1 MGMISNLWGL
11 LFSGDRSVVRETV
24 EVFRENAE
32 AAGQRS
38 HDYDKEALAQF
49 ASEFANARTGRFDSF
64 VDAVNRIPRP
74 LMALSVLFLLAAA
87 MVDPVWFAARMQGL
101 ELVPE
106 PLWWL
111 MGVIVSFYFGARHQL
126 KTQQFQKSITQT
138 LSRAPLVVGNIAAL
152 RGLSFDSPGVA
163 DTGTDN
169 ELALEILHSPPATGN
184 AAVAAWRAGGGS
196 RAKGTD

>member
-1 MGMISNLWGL
+1 MIGNFLE
-11 LFSGDRSVVRETV
+11 LFIGGNRNVVRETV

-38 HDYDKEALAQF
+38 HEYDKEALAQF
-49 ASEFANARTGRFDSF
+49 AGEFANARTGRFDSF
-64 VDAVNRIPRP
+64 VDAVNRLPRP

-101 ELVPE
+101 MLVPE

-126 KTQQFQKSITQT
+126 KTQQFQESIAQT
-138 LSRAPLVVGNIAAL
+138 LSRAPVVVENIAAL
-152 RGLSFDSPGVA
+152 RGLNFQSPGVA
-163 DTGTDN
+163 DTGPDS
-169 ELALEILHSPPATGN
+169 ALSMHATGLE
-184 AAVAAWRAGGGS
+184 AANPAIAAWRTGDGS
-196 RAKGTD
+196 QAKGTD